1 MFSILFWQKPPSVI
15 GCQGYKKRSGAGC
28 GIWMDLFLF
37 RGHRVT
43 IFCWNVTGP
52 LGMSL
57 KHGPMCSPLEGYKPL
72 SLINKVRA
80 WLAVGINEI
89 HPLLI
94 VPSQP
99 KDLAEGK
106 GHTAQSRQRNT
117 MSLQIMPSL
126 FYCRRLCPARGHF
139 LSVCVH
145 LSYCV
150 SNNSDK
156 DTKLFFPAALHE
168 INRLMFALISCTT
181 DSKSLHVRMLIC
193 SLISLILGIVH
204 YSTFWIKK
212 LKYFI
217 KVISQNV
224 KTCAFSQC
232 YRML

>member
-1 MFSILFWQKPPSVI
+1 MNGSVSF
-15 GCQGYKKRSGAGC
+15 QGSQS
-28 GIWMDLFLF
+28 DNFLLKCYWAFGHESQTWTHVLSF
-37 RGHRVT
+37 RR
-43 IFCWNVTGP
+43 
-52 LGMSL
+52 
-57 KHGPMCSPLEGYKPL
+57 YKPL

-139 LSVCVH
+139 LRVCVH

-150 SNNSDK
+150 SKNSDK
-156 DTKLFFPAALHE
+156 DTKLFFPSSITRDKPADVCINKLH
-168 INRLMFALISCTT
+168 
-181 DSKSLHVRMLIC
+181 D
-193 SLISLILGIVH
+193 
-204 YSTFWIKK
+204 
-212 LKYFI
+212 
-217 KVISQNV
+217 
-224 KTCAFSQC
+224 
-232 YRML
+232 